1 MTKNVG
7 FIGYRIF
14 LNDDSI
20 IEHTYKRPISLEP
33 MFRRVANFVRQNKL
47 MADVEGFA
55 LLNID
60 PGEELCLWR
69 ELTPHRPEWKFAI
82 GRKEEE

>member
-20 IEHTYKRPISLEP
+20 IEHTYKRPISLDS
-33 MFRRVANFVRQNKL
+33 MLRRVANFVRQNK
-47 MADVEGFA
+47 MFGDVEGFA

-60 PGEELCLWR
+60 PCEELYLWR
-69 ELTPHRPEWKFAI
+69 ELTSHRAEWKFST
-82 GRKEEE
+82 GREEKE